1 MTSQVVSNSALINIA
16 DRKIQQVPIELNFSD
31 KLGAFRVRFSFGR
44 MSYMVEPGLYA
55 VGNPDSESHVLVT
68 GNYKLTFDSLR
79 KELAGLDLWIL
90 VLDTKGIN
98 VWCAAGKGTFGTDE
112 LVERIEAVGLKDI
125 VKHRRL
131 ILPQLGAVGVAA
143 HQVNKRSGFSVIYG
157 PIYARDIIAFFNAGM
172 KATEQMRQVRFSFYD
187 RLILTPVEFVM
198 GIKYFL
204 LFAMALLVLSGL
216 SRQWY
221 SPELIVRTGVSSFIN
236 LLIAYLA
243 GAVAGPVLLPWLPG
257 RSFSFKGMVAG
268 LILAGIVIL
277 AGLSGGRI
285 ETAGWIFVFASVSS
299 FGTMNFTGA
308 STYTSL
314 SGVKKEMRVAV
325 PLQVVAIVIGVGLW
339 IAARFV

>member
-1 MTSQVVSNSALINIA
+1 MFTQINDLSFVA
-16 DRKIQQVPIELNFSD
+16 HCGRQLAKVPTVLSFSD
-31 KLGAFRVRFSFGR
+31 KLGAFKVRFSFGR

-68 GNYKLTFDSLR
+68 ANYKLTFDSLR
-79 KELAGLDLWIL
+79 KELTGLDLWIL

-125 VKHRRL
+125 VKHRKL

-143 HQVNKRSGFSVIYG
+143 YEVKKRSGFSVIYG
-157 PIYARDIIAFFNAGM
+157 PIYARDINAFFNAGM
-172 KATEQMRQVRFSFYD
+172 KATEQMRQVRFTFYD

-198 GIKYFL
+198 SIKYFL
-204 LFAMALLVLSGL
+204 LFSLALLVLSGL

-221 SPELIVRTGVSSFIN
+221 SPELIVRTGLRSLVN
-236 LLIAYLA
+236 LLIAYFA

-277 AGLSGGRI
+277 TGLSGGWI
-285 ETAGWIFVFASVSS
+285 ETAGWIFVFASVAS

-308 STYTSL
+308 STFTSL

-325 PLQVVAIVIGVGLW
+325 PLQLAAIVIGVGLW

>member
-1 MTSQVVSNSALINIA
+1 MTSQVVSNSAFINFA
-16 DRKIQQVPIELNFSD
+16 DRKIPQVPTELNFAD
-31 KLGAFRVRFSFGR
+31 KLGAFKVRFSFGR
-44 MSYMVEPGLYA
+44 MSYVVEQGIYA
-55 VGNPDSESHVLVT
+55 IGNPDSESNVLVT
-68 GNYKLTFDSLR
+68 ANYKLTFDSLR

-112 LVERIEAVGLKDI
+112 LVERIEVVGLKEI
-125 VKHRRL
+125 VNHRKL

-143 HQVNKRSGFSVIYG
+143 HEVKKRSAFSVIYG
-157 PIYARDIIAFFNAGM
+157 PIYARDISAFFNAGT
-172 KATEQMRQVRFSFYD
+172 KATEKMRQVRFTFYD

-204 LFAMALLVLSGL
+204 IFAMALLLLSGL

-221 SPELIVRTGVSSFIN
+221 SPELILKTGLRSFVN
-236 LLIAYLA
+236 LMIAYFA

-268 LILAGIVIL
+268 LILAGIVIS
-277 AGLSGGRI
+277 AGL
-285 ETAGWIFVFASVSS
+285 TAGWIESAGWILVFASIAS

-314 SGVKKEMRVAV
+314 SGVKREMRVAV
-325 PLQVVAIVIGVGLW
+325 PLQLVAIVIGVGLW